1 MARSPLFDIYDPY
14 GSLKEQAEMG
24 MLPLEED
31 EYGNPVRRRPQLADL
46 MPEEERSGLL
56 RSLANAGTS
65 GLAGLGWIL
74 DTPGSLVR
82 GTISGLAE
90 GNPLKGVQ
98 TLLSPSDERVSGRDL
113 LRQFGMAGD
122 EDTWTN
128 FGAGLATEVL
138 TDPLT
143 FLNPAAI
150 LGRGAYGAAGRAASR
165 ASMLDDVKLLARR
178 QDMGPR
184 EFLMSTTPA
193 ELAPCWEAT
202 ACGILPERRA
212 PRAWT
217 RTCWRVSRC
226 RR

>member
-14 GSLKEQAEMG
+14 GMLRQQAEYG
-24 MLPLEED
+24 MLPEGDDDPLAFGE
-31 EYGNPVRRRPQLADL
+31 PQKRTPQLADL
-46 MPEEERSGLL
+46 MPEEERAGLL

-82 GTISGLAE
+82 GTISGIAE

-122 EDTWTN
+122 EDTWSN
-128 FGAGLATEVL
+128 FGGGLAAEVL

-150 LGRGAYGAAGRAASR
+150 LGRGAYGAAGRAAPLR
-165 ASMLDDVKLLARR
+165 AAAGRR
-178 QDMGPR
+178 EGV
-184 EFLMSTTPA
+184 A
-193 ELAPCWEAT
+193 GA
-202 ACGILPERRA
+202 
-212 PRAWT
+212 
-217 RTCWRVSRC
+217 V
-226 RR
+226 